1 MLKTHVDI
9 LSDFTPDFGVKLRT
23 VCSRI
28 TGSLLCASP
37 SSVLLM
43 TVLLLDGTAQK
54 DGSVHKQPSL
64 ANEIV
69 LSEIRCRTLF
79 VISDLCFLRSCI
91 PK

>member
-28 TGSLLCASP
+28 TGSFSASR